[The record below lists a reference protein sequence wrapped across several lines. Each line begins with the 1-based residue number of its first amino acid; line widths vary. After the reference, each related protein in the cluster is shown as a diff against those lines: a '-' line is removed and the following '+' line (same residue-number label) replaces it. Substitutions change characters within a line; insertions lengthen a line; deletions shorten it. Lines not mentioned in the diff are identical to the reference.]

1 MERFIP
7 DPIRTRAARS
17 RVLRSLTA
25 LAVSASVTLA
35 FVVPA
40 GAQSVSEPEHPG
52 SSSSR
57 DGRRTLRSLPLNL
70 GRGFAGVFH
79 RESALPLFVGG
90 VATGGASVLD
100 EPLRASINP
109 DPAAGW
115 GQTVGTAGGAIWTG
129 AFVSSLFAASRFG
142 GDARFRAA
150 SYDLVEAT
158 IVNAAY
164 VQSLKLIV
172 HRRRPNGTN
181 RQSFPSGHASNAFAL
196 ATVAERHYG
205 WKAGVPAYLLAG
217 LVGASRLKQDKH
229 YFSDVMAGATLG
241 YIVGRATVRRNNEA
255 TAADSPRSPVLSVS
269 PIVAREARGLM
280 LSVAF

>member
-1 MERFIP
+1 M
-7 DPIRTRAARS
+7 
-17 RVLRSLTA
+17 RSLTA
-25 LAVSASVTLA
+25 LALSAGVTLA
-35 FVVPA
+35 SVGPA
-40 GAQSVSEPEHPG
+40 AAQAASELKG
-52 SSSSR
+52 SDQTR
-57 DGRRTLRSLPLNL
+57 LGDGRRTLRRLPLNL
-70 GRGFAGVFH
+70 GRGFSGVFH
-79 RESALPLFVGG
+79 RESILPLFVGG

-129 AFVSSLFAASRFG
+129 AFVSSLFAASRFSEN
-142 GDARFRAA
+142 ARFRAA

-158 IVNAAY
+158 IVNAGY

-241 YIVGRATVRRNNEA
+241 YIVGRTTVRRNSEA
-255 TAADSPRSPVLSVS
+255 MAAASPRTTVLRVS